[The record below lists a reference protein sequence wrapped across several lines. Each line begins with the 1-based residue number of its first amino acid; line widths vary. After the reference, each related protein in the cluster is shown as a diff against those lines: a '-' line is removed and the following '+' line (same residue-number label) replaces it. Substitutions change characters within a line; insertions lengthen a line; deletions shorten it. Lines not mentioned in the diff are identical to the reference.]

1 MKVAVV
7 YNRESQNVINL
18 FGTPNREKLVLK
30 SLQSVTQALRRG
42 GHQVAL
48 IEGDKELIP
57 KLEHFMPRVVKGE
70 RPGIVFNVSYGIQGH
85 ARYAHVPGILEM
97 VGVPYVASGPLAHS
111 LCLDKVVT
119 KMILRQHGLPTPDFV
134 VLTTPDMELPEIRY
148 PMIVK
153 PKNEAVSF
161 GLKVVNNDEELREAA
176 GAIYSE
182 FKQPVLAEQFIDGR
196 EINVALLGNNP
207 PDALPPVE
215 LQFGT
220 GGPNIYT
227 YEDKTH
233 KSGREVTLACPAR
246 ISDELKTEA
255 QEIARKAFSVLGCY
269 DCARIDMRLDEAGKL
284 YILEV
289 NSLPGLSERGS
300 YATAARQVG
309 MDYAAFI
316 NRLVEIASARYFG
329 TPEPPTVDV
338 GAVDTRSHVA
348 SYVTQRRDQMEREL
362 RELTDAPSRTDDPI
376 GIQQTVQRVTEW
388 FGELGMRPAA
398 DFTSGPD
405 AWCWE
410 TSKGFAGGTLL
421 VAHVDVP
428 MEAGAPQ
435 QSFRR
440 DPEFLHGDGV
450 GTSRAPLIM
459 MRYALRALRSIRRL
473 NRLRMGVLL
482 YSDEGRDARDSA
494 AIIREAAGKARYVL
508 VLRPGT
514 TGGGIIN
521 RRRGHR
527 KYRLQVVGEPVR
539 PGRTEPKTQA
549 VRWVCGKVE
558 ELSGLTSQKDQLS
571 VSISDLNTER
581 HSMAL
586 PHRVTATILM
596 TYRDTK
602 RADDALRKLRAILGT
617 GGPKWELVQISDRPP
632 MRERSANARLLAKLT
647 DIAKRWDIPLK
658 PEFSRWPSVA
668 GLVPAD
674 TPCLCGIGPETRDR
688 GTPQEAVQRI
698 SLVQRTLLLAEYLAA
713 DLET

>member
-1 MKVAVV
+1 M
-7 YNRESQNVINL
+7 
-18 FGTPNREKLVLK
+18 
-30 SLQSVTQALRRG
+30 
-42 GHQVAL
+42 
-48 IEGDKELIP
+48 
-57 KLEHFMPRVVKGE
+57 
-70 RPGIVFNVSYGIQGH
+70 
-85 ARYAHVPGILEM
+85 
-97 VGVPYVASGPLAHS
+97 
-111 LCLDKVVT
+111 
-119 KMILRQHGLPTPDFV
+119 
-134 VLTTPDMELPEIRY
+134 
-148 PMIVK
+148 
-153 PKNEAVSF
+153 
-161 GLKVVNNDEELREAA
+161 
-176 GAIYSE
+176 
-182 FKQPVLAEQFIDGR
+182 
-196 EINVALLGNNP
+196 
-207 PDALPPVE
+207 
-215 LQFGT
+215 
-220 GGPNIYT
+220 
-227 YEDKTH
+227 
-233 KSGREVTLACPAR
+233 CPAP

-269 DCARIDMRLDEAGKL
+269 DCARIDIRLDEAGKL

-300 YATAARQVG
+300 YATAAREVG

-329 TPEPPTVDV
+329 TPEPPSVDV
-338 GAVDTRSHVA
+338 GSVDTRSHVA
-348 SYVTQRRDQMEREL
+348 SFVTQRRDQMEREL
-362 RELTDAPSRTDDPI
+362 RELTDASSRTDDPI
-376 GIQQTVQRVTEW
+376 GIQQTVQRATEW
-388 FGELGMRPAA
+388 FGELGMRPEEEFIA
-398 DFTSGPD
+398 SGSD
-405 AWCWE
+405 ALGAG
-410 TSKGFAGGTLL
+410 KRPRGFAGGTLL
-421 VAHVDVP
+421 VAHLDVP

-440 DPEFLHGDGV
+440 DPEYLHGDGV

-473 NRLRMGVLL
+473 NRLRLGVLL

-494 AIIREAAGKARYVL
+494 AIIREAAGKARHVL

-514 TGGGIIN
+514 PGGGIIN

-549 VRWVCGKVE
+549 VRWTCVKVE
-558 ELSGLTSQKDQLS
+558 ELSRLTSQKDQLS

-581 HSMAL
+581 HTMAL

-602 RADDALRKLRAILGT
+602 RADDALHKMRAILGK
-617 GGPKWELVQISDRPP
+617 GGPRWELVQISDRPP
-632 MRERSANARLLAKLT
+632 MRERSVNARLQEKLM
-647 DIAKRWDIPLK
+647 DIAKRWDVPLK

-674 TPCLCGIGPETRDR
+674 TPCLCGIGPETQDR